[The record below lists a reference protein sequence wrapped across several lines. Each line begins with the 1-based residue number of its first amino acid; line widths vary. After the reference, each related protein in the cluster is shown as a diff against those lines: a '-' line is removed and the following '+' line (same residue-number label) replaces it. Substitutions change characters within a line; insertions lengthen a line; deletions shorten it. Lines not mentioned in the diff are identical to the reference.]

1 MEDGG
6 RKTILLVEDEVII
19 AKAESRMLERN
30 GYAVRTAYCGADAIE
45 AVVGSPVDLVLMD
58 IDLGR
63 GIDGT
68 EAAERIL
75 STRSLPILFLSSHTE
90 RAIVERTQGITSYG
104 YVVKN
109 CGETVLL
116 ASIAMA
122 FRLFDARQQ
131 YQGKAE
137 ELEAA
142 NARLREAQVRNEVV
156 AEALKEREAELMSVL
171 DAVPAGVV
179 LLNDRVLRMVNAEM
193 CAIFGYSEA
202 ELLGKGTRMM
212 YADDGEYGR
221 VGRELYDPLR
231 GSRRSII
238 EATLRRKDGSP
249 VEVLIGASAVDPA
262 SADPMSNVACVLLD
276 VTERKRAQDSLRT
289 KDKLLAEIF
298 RACPEC
304 LSLTTLDEGRFVE
317 ANDAACRQ
325 LGYAREE
332 LIGHTVGELG
342 IWRDAEDRAAAV
354 GRLRAG
360 EMVLNFETRHRR
372 KDGAEF
378 DAMMSMAAIEIDG
391 VSYVIGFVLDVSGRK
406 RMEGALNAS
415 LREKDMLLHEVQHRI
430 KNSLAMIGSMV
441 SLEMDRAE
449 QGRQRSVLGNLKD
462 RILSLSSLYELLLRS
477 GAPDSVDLE
486 EYLGAIIESLS
497 ETYAGEGR
505 PVRIERDIEAAR
517 VDMKKAVSWGLIVNE
532 LTTNAL
538 KYAFAAGVP
547 GVIRVSLRR
556 RDEGFELSVSDD
568 GAGLPEGF
576 DLASSGGLGL
586 DIVRMMAGQLG
597 GALSK
602 AEGAGATF
610 VVKAPSPS

>member
-1 MEDGG
+1 MDDGG
-6 RKTILLVEDEVII
+6 RKTILLVEDEAII
-19 AKAESRMLERN
+19 AKAEARMLERN
-30 GYAVRTAYCGADAIE
+30 GYAVRNAYCGADAIE
-45 AVVGSPVDLVLMD
+45 TVAGSPVDLVLMD

-75 STRSLPILFLSSHTE
+75 AGRNLPILFLSSHTE
-90 RAIVERTQGITSYG
+90 SAIVERTQGITSYG

-122 FRLFDARQQ
+122 FRLFEARQQ
-131 YQGKAE
+131 NQRKAE

-142 NARLREAQVRNEVV
+142 NARLRESLIRNEVV
-156 AEALKEREAELMSVL
+156 AEALKEREAELMSIL

-193 CAIFGYSEA
+193 CSIFGYSEA
-202 ELLGKGTRMM
+202 EFLGKGTRMM
-212 YADDGEYGR
+212 YPDDAEYKR
-221 VGRELYDPLR
+221 VGRELYDPLL
-231 GSRRSII
+231 GNRRSIV
-238 EATLRRKDGSP
+238 EATLLRKDGSP
-249 VEVLIGASAVDPA
+249 VEVLIGASAVGPA
-262 SADPMSNVACVLLD
+262 TADPMSNVACVLLD
-276 VTERKRAQDSLRT
+276 VTERRRAQDSLRM
-289 KDKLLAEIF
+289 KDRLLAEIF

-317 ANDAACRQ
+317 VNEAACRQ
-325 LGYAREE
+325 LAYAREE
-332 LIGHTVGELG
+332 LIGHTVGELD
-342 IWRDAEDRAAAV
+342 IWCDAEDRDAAI

-360 EMVLNFETRHRR
+360 EMILNLETRHRR
-372 KDGAEF
+372 KDGKEF
-378 DAMMSMAAIEIDG
+378 DAMMSMASIEIDG
-391 VSYVIGFVLDVSGRK
+391 ISYVIGFVLDVSERK
-406 RMEGALNAS
+406 RMEAALNAS
-415 LREKDMLLHEVQHRI
+415 LSEKDMLLHEVQHRI

-449 QGRQRSVLGNLKD
+449 ERKQRGVLGNLKD

-477 GAPDSVDLE
+477 GASDSVDLE
-486 EYLGAIIESLS
+486 EYLGAIIASLS

-505 PVRIERDIEAAR
+505 PVRIEQDIEAAR
-517 VDMKKAVSWGLIVNE
+517 VDMKRAVSWGLIVNE
-532 LTTNAL
+532 LATNAL

-547 GVIRVSLRR
+547 GGIRVSFRR
-556 RDEGFELSVSDD
+556 RAEAIELSVSDD

-597 GALSK
+597 GALSRG
-602 AEGAGATF
+602 EGPGATF
-610 VVKAPSPS
+610 VVKVPAPS